1 MGKKPT
7 KNIIQKKAFLVAF
20 REDSTK
26 WVQLEPKQDSTNQ
39 QSSCKRKT
47 CYFYD
52 AFRDSLLN
60 LFL

>member
-26 WVQLEPKQDSTNQ
+26 WVQLEPKQDSKIQ
-39 QSSCKRKT
+39 QSIGSGK
-47 CYFYD
+47 
-52 AFRDSLLN
+52 L
-60 LFL
+60 